1 MKKILI
7 LTSLII
13 NPLGSCMSADENR
26 FFNQSTYAGIIKPT
40 FTNIEIDD
48 ELVEDILI
56 SHSFNISKHII
67 IKIASI

>member
-48 ELVEDILI
+48 DDEICLPDNENY
-56 SHSFNISKHII
+56 SQKKTSAF
-67 IKIASI
+67 